1 MRITTEH
8 VGRLLEARLERTQR
22 AGSAPR
28 LAREAGVSAD
38 RASFSSRAED
48 LRLGLAAARA
58 SQTSEDSR
66 TRALAQQVRSGRYR
80 IPAGAVAEAFLRD
93 LRGS

>member
-22 AGSAPR
+22 AASTPR
-28 LAREAGVSAD
+28 PAREEGAPAD

-48 LRLGLAAARA
+48 LRLGLAAARGEEVA
-58 SQTSEDSR
+58 EDSR
-66 TRALAQQVRSGRYR
+66 TRALSHQVRSGHYR
-80 IPAGAVAEAFLRD
+80 VPSRAVAEALLRD